1 MSIFLTTVKPLFDEL
16 TARRLA
22 NASNNQA
29 TAETA
34 NVQKVQEAANKA
46 NSQNDGKVVTG
57 HGAPVYD
64 ASLSSAKI
72 NLTLPEKKRKPGQA
86 ASPSPGP
93 EVIVTKTVN
102 KPATLKSAN
111 APMGQQP
118 SAAKDLPHK
127 CPVPTCASH
136 FSGFAGKAEA
146 DKHAAD
152 AHAYAGDSL
161 EWMLAKMKVSFGV
174 EVDNIPRSL
183 AKVVNEKPATS
194 FKIFSV
200 GKDNKP
206 ILNMPAPAVTAKTS
220 TNTLNKP
227 TTSASTSMT
236 GLKAPSVDVTIKK
249 GSPEGAATSLK
260 RTASA
265 VDDKDV
271 KGSPTKKVATIED
284 TWKAVPVSREA
295 VHYVFSNIQGL
306 TDHLTS
312 LFAEKTGAQVKE
324 KAPVNTSTDDM
335 QIEMKDDLSSFD
347 LVNNNGSLPSPPPI
361 TWSESP
367 DSNTVQKEVPER
379 KYEPWIEQI
388 VANGQ
393 KYSNYSATD
402 DQMDWNDSGLGIDSF
417 ADEWDP
423 SQVWGDSMSQRI
435 SLAELMK
442 AEQ

>member
-1 MSIFLTTVKPLFDEL
+1 MTTVKPLFDEL
-16 TARRLA
+16 KAKQLA
-22 NASNNQA
+22 NASNNEA
-29 TAETA
+29 IAEAA
-34 NVQKVQEAANKA
+34 NVQKVQAAANKA
-46 NSQNDGKVVTG
+46 KTQNDGKFTG

-64 ASLSSAKI
+64 AALSSAKI

-93 EVIVTKTVN
+93 EVIAIKPVD
-102 KPATLKSAN
+102 KPAALKSSI
-111 APMGQQP
+111 APMAQP
-118 SAAKDLPHK
+118 PSPMQSLPHK
-127 CPVPTCASH
+127 CPVPSCASH

-161 EWMLAKMKVSFGV
+161 EWMLSKMRVSFGV
-174 EVDNIPRSL
+174 EVDNIPRQL
-183 AKVVNEKPATS
+183 GAVVDEKPATN

-200 GKDNKP
+200 GKDNKVTV
-206 ILNMPAPAVTAKTS
+206 NMPASNAMVKTS
-220 TNTLNKP
+220 NSALNKP
-227 TTSASTSMT
+227 STSTTSI
-236 GLKAPSVDVTIKK
+236 GLKAPTTTDVTIKK

-284 TWKAVPVSREA
+284 TWKAVPISREA
-295 VHYVFSNIQGL
+295 VHYVFSNIEGI
-306 TDHLTS
+306 TDHLS
-312 LFAEKTGAQVKE
+312 FVLGEKIGAQLKE
-324 KAPVNTSTDDM
+324 KAATNKLTDDM
-335 QIEMKDDLSSFD
+335 QTETKDDSFSFEFTNNSSF
-347 LVNNNGSLPSPPPI
+347 PSPPPI

-367 DSNTVQKEVPER
+367 DSNTVQKEVPEQ

-388 VANGQ
+388 VANGE
-393 KYSNYSATD
+393 KYENYNATD
-402 DQMDWNDSGLGIDSF
+402 EQMDWNDSGLGIDSF

-423 SQVWGDSMSQRI
+423 NQVWGDSMSQRI

-442 AEQ
+442 AGQ

>member
-1 MSIFLTTVKPLFDEL
+1 MTTVKPLYDEL
-16 TARRLA
+16 KAKQLA
-22 NASNNQA
+22 NASNNEA
-29 TAETA
+29 TAEA
-34 NVQKVQEAANKA
+34 PNVQKVQVAANKVKT
-46 NSQNDGKVVTG
+46 QNDGKFTG

-64 ASLSSAKI
+64 SALSSAKI

-93 EVIVTKTVN
+93 EVVAIKPVD
-102 KPATLKSAN
+102 KPAALKSSN
-111 APMGQQP
+111 APMAQP
-118 SAAKDLPHK
+118 LSAIQNLPHK
-127 CPVPTCASH
+127 CPVPSCASH

-161 EWMLAKMKVSFGV
+161 EWMLSKMRVSFGV
-174 EVDNIPRSL
+174 EVDNIPRQL
-183 AKVVNEKPATS
+183 GAVVDEKPATN

-200 GKDNKP
+200 GKDNKVTVN
-206 ILNMPAPAVTAKTS
+206 IPASNAIVKTS
-220 TNTLNKP
+220 TSALNKP
-227 TTSASTSMT
+227 FTTTTKT
-236 GLKAPSVDVTIKK
+236 GLKAPTTTDVTIKK

-271 KGSPTKKVATIED
+271 KGLPTKKVATIED
-284 TWKAVPVSREA
+284 AWKAVPVSREA
-295 VHYVFSNIQGL
+295 VHYVFSNIEGI
-306 TDHLTS
+306 TDHLAFVSSET
-312 LFAEKTGAQVKE
+312 AQLKE
-324 KAPVNTSTDDM
+324 KAPANTSTDDI
-335 QIEMKDDLSSFD
+335 QTETKDDSLSFAFTNNSSF
-347 LVNNNGSLPSPPPI
+347 PSPPPI

-367 DSNTVQKEVPER
+367 DSNTVQKEVPEQ

-388 VANGQ
+388 VANGE
-393 KYSNYSATD
+393 KYKNYTATD
-402 DQMDWNDSGLGIDSF
+402 EQMDWNDSGLGIDSF